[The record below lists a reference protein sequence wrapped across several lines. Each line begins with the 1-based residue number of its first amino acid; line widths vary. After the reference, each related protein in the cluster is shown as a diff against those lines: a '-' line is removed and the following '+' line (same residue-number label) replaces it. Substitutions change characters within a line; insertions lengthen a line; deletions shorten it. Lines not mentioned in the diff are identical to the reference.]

1 MARGRKKKNMTL
13 EEELLALSEEMTRCE
28 EKIKELTSRK
38 KELKQLIEKKQMEA
52 LYKATV
58 ESGKSIEEAISLIHE
73 NKEGSPQPESTP
85 VSQEIRREY

>member
-1 MARGRKKKNMTL
+1 MAKGRKKKNMTL
-13 EEELLALSEEMTRCE
+13 EEELAALTEEMAQCE
-28 EKIKELTSRK
+28 EKIKGLTGRK

-73 NKEGSPQPESTP
+73 NKEEVPAQQPE
-85 VSQEIRREY
+85 Y

>member
-1 MARGRKKKNMTL
+1 MARKKKNMTL
-13 EEELLALSEEMTRCE
+13 EEELAALTKEMVQCE
-28 EKIKELTSRK
+28 EKVKELTARK

-73 NKEGSPQPESTP
+73 NKKEVSQQAP
-85 VSQEIRREY
+85 VSEENRPQY